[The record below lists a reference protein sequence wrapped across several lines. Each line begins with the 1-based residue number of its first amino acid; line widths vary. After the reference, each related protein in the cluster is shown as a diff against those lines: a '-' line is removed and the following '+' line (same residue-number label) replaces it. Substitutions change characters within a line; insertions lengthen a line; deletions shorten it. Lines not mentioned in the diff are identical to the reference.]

1 MLITL
6 ECSATPRRLDGVP
19 KTPEKRGNTSWFPVS
34 PRRIQSL
41 VMISPNITIT
51 RNPAPTW
58 LQLPPAPS
66 RPGRW

>member
-6 ECSATPRRLDGVP
+6 ECSATPRTLNGVP

-41 VMISPNITIT
+41 VMISPNIAAIT
-51 RNPAPTW
+51 RNRASTW
-58 LQLPPAPS
+58 LQLLPAPS
-66 RPGRW
+66 